1 MKTLE
6 ILTILMVIVSFVL
19 PASAQKSNTDVVV
32 TPGSGVK
39 PDGVVGIA
47 SIGSV
52 VQGET
57 DYYYRDIPSVSRE

>member
-19 PASAQKSNTDVVV
+19 PVSAQKSNTDILVA
-32 TPGSGVK
+32 PGYGVK
-39 PDGVVGIA
+39 PDGIVGIT

-57 DYYYRDIPSVSRE
+57 DY